1 MKSIKHLA
9 LTLLLA
15 LAAPALFGQNGT
27 MSPYSNFG
35 YGLLRDHTTGAQR
48 SMGGV
53 GYAMN
58 SGRQINAMNPASYA
72 AIDTLTFIF
81 DMGLDLTYMKQNE
94 LVDGTTAKDDNFGG
108 GLDYANMQFPLG
120 KYMGGSVGLLPF
132 SSVGYS
138 FGSSVDNGTVSYQG
152 NGSINQLYLG
162 VAGRPFK
169 GFTVGANV
177 SYLFGTVINDVYGY
191 VTSTGNNSLFQS
203 QIEVRDY
210 YLNFGVQYSFTPI
223 ANNRATLGLTYA
235 PSKTLH
241 GNARQIFYDTAV
253 DTQPSVEDEHKL
265 ADGYSL
271 PETWGAGIN
280 WEWDRKLMVEFDYT
294 YQPWSKARFRGF
306 ANDPTDHTF
315 ANRTKYALGAQYTP
329 NYRGGYFKRMDYRI
343 GAYTTQE
350 YLIVRGNNVREHGV
364 SVGFGFP
371 VPEFKTR
378 INLGFEWKHR
388 QGHPNPLLKEDYFS
402 VTLGINFNEMW
413 FFQRKLR

>member
-1 MKSIKHLA
+1 MKSIKQLA
-9 LTLLLA
+9 LFLLLA
-15 LAAPALFGQNGT
+15 FTAPVMFGQNGT

-81 DMGLDLTYMKQNE
+81 DLGLDLTYMLQNE
-94 LVDGTTAKDDNFGG
+94 KVGGDNRHNDNFGG

-120 KYMGGSVGLLPF
+120 RYMGGSVGLLPF

-138 FGSSVDNGTVSYQG
+138 FGSSIDNGSVDYQG
-152 NGSINQLYLG
+152 SGSINQLYLG

-169 GFTVGANV
+169 GFTIGANV

-191 VTSTGNNSLFQS
+191 VTSTGSNSLFQS
-203 QIEVRDY
+203 QLEVRDY
-210 YLNFGVQYSFTPI
+210 YLDFGAQYSFNPMP
-223 ANNRATLGLTYA
+223 NHRATLGLTYA
-235 PSKTLH
+235 PGKTLH

-253 DTQPSVEDEHKL
+253 DVEPSIEDEHKL
-265 ADGYSL
+265 SDGYSL

-306 ANDPTDHTF
+306 ANDPNDHLF
-315 ANRTKYALGAQYTP
+315 GNRTKYAFGAQYTP
-329 NYRGGYFKRMDYRI
+329 DYRGSYFKRMDYRI
-343 GAYTTQE
+343 GAYTSDD
-350 YLIVRGNNVREHGV
+350 YLIVNGNRLREHGV
-364 SVGFGFP
+364 SFGFGFP

-402 VTLGINFNEMW
+402 VTIGVNFNEMW